1 MRNQPLISVIM
12 SEYNTDVILLKQ
24 SIKSILEQ
32 TYKNFEFIIIDD
44 CGKNNIDE
52 IIKEFN
58 DDRIKIYK
66 NDKNRGLVYSLN
78 RALNIA
84 KGKYIARMDTDDYS
98 YKHRLE
104 DESDFLEN
112 NPEYD
117 VIGGNVDYY
126 DGSVIWG
133 KTNNCQG
140 IIKKKIYLIRYRFV
154 IQQLWQ
160 KRSISC
166 CWWISKF

>member
-66 NDKNRGLVYSLN
+66 
-78 RALNIA
+78 
-84 KGKYIARMDTDDYS
+84 M
-98 YKHRLE
+98 
-104 DESDFLEN
+104 
-112 NPEYD
+112 
-117 VIGGNVDYY
+117 
-126 DGSVIWG
+126 
-133 KTNNCQG
+133 
-140 IIKKKIYLIRYRFV
+140 IK
-154 IQQLWQ
+154 
-160 KRSISC
+160 
-166 CWWISKF
+166 